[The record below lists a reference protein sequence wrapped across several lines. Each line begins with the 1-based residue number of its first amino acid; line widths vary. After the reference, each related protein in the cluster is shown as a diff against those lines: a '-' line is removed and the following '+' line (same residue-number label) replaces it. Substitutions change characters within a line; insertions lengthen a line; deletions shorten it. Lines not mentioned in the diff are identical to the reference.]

1 VERNVLDPKWQKS
14 SYSSGDVNQD
24 CVEVAGAQDGR
35 LHIREG
41 DDPGTVLTATPAR
54 LAALLR
60 HVRRRLPTAEQ
71 P

>member
-1 VERNVLDPKWQKS
+1 MPDLGWQKS
-14 SYSSGDVNQD
+14 SYSSGNPDSN
-24 CVEVAGAQDGR
+24 CVEVANGSDGVLYFRESDEPGA
-35 LHIREG
+35 
-41 DDPGTVLTATPAR
+41 VLTSTPAR